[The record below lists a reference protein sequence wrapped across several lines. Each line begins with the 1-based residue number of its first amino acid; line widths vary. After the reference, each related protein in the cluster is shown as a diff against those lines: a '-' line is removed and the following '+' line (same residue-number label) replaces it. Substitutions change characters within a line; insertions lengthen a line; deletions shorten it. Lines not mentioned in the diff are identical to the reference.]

1 MTRKSF
7 IGGIAAVVSAG
18 GYAAERRTISAVSV
32 KGANLFAA
40 ADLETKATSWWA
52 AGCNLVLVDV
62 QDSVRYPS
70 HLEIATARSLPPE
83 KVGRA
88 VAVLKENGMDVVPL
102 LDFATCND
110 GWLGEYDR
118 MVCSKRYDAVVRD
131 LIRDAY
137 GIFNAP
143 KLMHIGFGN
152 EGCSTHPKGGYAV
165 MRQGDLW
172 MRYLA
177 KTAGWV
183 VEAGARAWAWFDY
196 PWGIADFI
204 ADCPK
209 DVVYTNRLPISDKRA
224 EDRFLKVAK
233 AGCDVVP
240 YVKDDA
246 EAAALKAKMPAGRIM
261 GFLKGGVQ

>member
-1 MTRKSF
+1 M
-7 IGGIAAVVSAG
+7 
-18 GYAAERRTISAVSV
+18 
-32 KGANLFAA
+32 
-40 ADLETKATSWWA
+40 
-52 AGCNLVLVDV
+52 
-62 QDSVRYPS
+62 
-70 HLEIATARSLPPE
+70 
-83 KVGRA
+83 
-88 VAVLKENGMDVVPL
+88 VPL

-110 GWLGEYDR
+110 SWLGEYDR
-118 MVCSKRYDAVVRD
+118 MVCSKRYDEVVRD

-143 KLMHIGFGN
+143 RLIHIGFEA
-152 EGCSTHPKGGYAV
+152 EGRSKHPAGGYAV

-196 PWGIADFI
+196 PWGIGDFV

-209 DVVYTNRLPISDKRA
+209 DVIYTNRLPLSDGRA
-224 EDRFLKVAK
+224 SDRFLKVAK

-240 YVKDDA
+240 LVRDEA
-246 EAAALKAKMPAGRIM
+246 EAAALKAKMPAGRIL
-261 GFLKGGVQ
+261 GFMKGGAR